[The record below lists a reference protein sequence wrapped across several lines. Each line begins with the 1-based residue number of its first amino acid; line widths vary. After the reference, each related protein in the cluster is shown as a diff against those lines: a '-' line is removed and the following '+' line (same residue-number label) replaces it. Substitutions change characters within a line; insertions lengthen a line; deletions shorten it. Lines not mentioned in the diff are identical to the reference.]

1 VRGDYSRVQGETYHR
16 CMETL
21 LGNGIFNVDGDD
33 WRHQRKTASFEFA
46 SRILRD
52 YSTVVFREN
61 ALKVADILAKVS
73 QTHQPIDMQVGTLRR
88 QVDVVRLW
96 GSP

>member
-1 VRGDYSRVQGETYHR
+1 
-16 CMETL
+16 METL